1 MTKKEKIDKIV
12 KINEEIMGKIIKEQ
26 KSSSG
31 CWNES
36 EFYALSNENWW
47 IKTTKLSMEEVN
59 DILKKKESLIV

>member
-1 MTKKEKIDKIV
+1 
-12 KINEEIMGKIIKEQ
+12 MGKIIKEQ